1 VRSARL
7 ALLLLVVA
15 VRAAGADVV
24 HLKNGGRL
32 VGRVEDDG
40 DRVRVVMAGG
50 TMTLAKDRIESVERG
65 ETPAEEVARRRRDL
79 APGDAA
85 AAATLARFAAGAG
98 LVADE
103 GELLQ
108 IAAAWAPDD
117 AKLRA
122 ELAGW
127 RVFDRPLARNEPAE
141 TALAAAAGK
150 DAGVYLTPHWRI
162 AFATDL
168 GVARRRGEML
178 EAAWRKFREFVDRTG
193 IAVRAIDDRME
204 CVVFRDHAE
213 WLRAAGLPET
223 DVSDL
228 VGIYA
233 GESRRILLYDA
244 RTSPAAKQTQQVVTD
259 EIAALA
265 DARAAVEKQR
275 GSLAQLER
283 ALTEALA
290 PVKRDE
296 TRVADLR
303 KFIAETKAALSQNED
318 AIASRTAELER
329 FRADVTRHFAE
340 ENVSASTHEAC
351 HQIAFALG
359 VSRAGQPT
367 WLTEGLATLFEPQN
381 RTTFVLEAANQARL
395 SDARAAWA
403 NGDGGKLRRILTD
416 EVFAA
421 LEKRPMAYADS
432 WSLTHFLAIRHAAE
446 FARFL
451 VQGALLPNSPDSA
464 DARVADFRRFF
475 GVDLDAL
482 EREWRSYIEHL

>member
-1 VRSARL
+1 
-7 ALLLLVVA
+7 
-15 VRAAGADVV
+15 
-24 HLKNGGRL
+24 
-32 VGRVEDDG
+32 
-40 DRVRVVMAGG
+40 
-50 TMTLAKDRIESVERG
+50 
-65 ETPAEEVARRRRDL
+65 
-79 APGDAA
+79 
-85 AAATLARFAAGAG
+85 
-98 LVADE
+98 
-103 GELLQ
+103 
-108 IAAAWAPDD
+108 
-117 AKLRA
+117 
-122 ELAGW
+122 
-127 RVFDRPLARNEPAE
+127 
-141 TALAAAAGK
+141 
-150 DAGVYLTPHWRI
+150 VYRTPHWRI